1 MKTAISYT
9 CCDKMDLV
17 RQSVAPLVE
26 AAIKH
31 RFHLFVCDGSRD
43 PESEKVLF
51 EIAYPTATI
60 HDNIRGGAGAA
71 YVYALTMMLDHTEGY
86 DYVGLVESDVL
97 LKEDWYER
105 ALALFGTGESD
116 GLPVGAV
123 SARTYDDRVLLQRP
137 DYAVLHN
144 AGAGMVIFSRPA
156 ARLALDHLR
165 TACTLDNRRIF
176 ATLSGIDIGR
186 YWAFRGAE
194 QRLVA
199 DWHWDA
205 MLAANGYATLGLVPS
220 PTDMIGQDPPLPQQ
234 GLRISDKPVTSLVND
249 KAFDLYVQNL
259 NAIRDG
265 RLRLGVETQFEFD
278 PNTATW
284 TYFPH
289 QLHMLGGKY
298 EGNWTFKERRGWGT
312 FVWIAGDDA
321 VLTVPVFGAVNV
333 VCTGGE
339 VGGTVELYDT
349 QSHYKV
355 NPQLLNEVDGQLMM
369 VTAPAGMAMREL
381 VVKFTPG
388 TMFYGLQSREKQP
401 VDPTACTFDH
411 TILPPAG

>member
-26 AAIKH
+26 AAIRH
-31 RFHLFVCDGSRD
+31 RFHLFVCDGSREA
-43 PESEKVLF
+43 ESEKTLF

-71 YVYALTMMLDHTEGY
+71 YVYALTTMLDHPEGY
-86 DYVGLVESDVL
+86 DYVGLVESDCL
-97 LKEDWYER
+97 LKDDWYER
-105 ALALFGTGESD
+105 IVALFAAGATD

-123 SARTYDDRVLLQRP
+123 SARTYDDRILLQRP

-144 AGAGMVIFSRPA
+144 AGAGMVIFSRAA

-176 ATLSGIDIGR
+176 SALSGIDIGR

-205 MLAANGYATLGLVPS
+205 MLAAHGYATLGLVPS
-220 PTDMIGQDPPLPQQ
+220 PCDMIGQHPPLAQQ
-234 GLRISDKPVTSLVND
+234 GLRISDKPVEELRND
-249 KAFDLYVQNL
+249 KAFDIYVKNL

-265 RLRLGVETQFEFD
+265 HLRLGVDTQFEFE
-278 PNTATW
+278 PSTATW

-289 QLHMLGGKY
+289 QLHMLGGYY
-298 EGNWTFKERRGWGT
+298 EGDWSFKEVQGWGT
-312 FVWIAGDDA
+312 FAWVAGEDA
-321 VLTVPVFGAVNV
+321 SLTVPCFGTVNIV
-333 VCTGGE
+333 VSGGDTGG
-339 VGGTVELYDT
+339 VVELYDA

-355 NPQLLNEVDGQLMM
+355 APQIFNDTGQLMLI
-369 VTAPAGMAMREL
+369 TAPAAMSMREL
-381 VVKFTPG
+381 KVTFKTKG
-388 TMFYGLQSREKQP
+388 CGFYGLQSREKQP
-401 VDPTACTFDH
+401 VDPTRCAFDH
-411 TILPPAG
+411 KILPKPA